1 MKKLIALALVVVSA
15 VTSCNKFDDSEIWD
29 KLNDHESRIAYLEDL
44 CKKMNTDIV
53 NLQTLVT
60 ALDAGDY
67 IVNASPL
74 VTGDGYTFIFKSGKS
89 VVIYNGKDGVNGS
102 NGINGQDGKDG
113 VTPVI
118 SVKQDVDGVY
128 YWTVNGE
135 WLIVDGAKVR
145 ASAMDGTNGTNGVN
159 GVTPKF
165 KIEDDYWYISYDDGV
180 SWEKLGKATGDNGL
194 NGENGDAFFSGVAIG
209 DGYVVFTL
217 NDTFNTQIKLP
228 FVTDTQVSVIVET
241 AGTLRGMLTIEQQRN
256 VTSLKIHG
264 PINEDDLKFVNVY
277 LRSLETLDL
286 SNAVMNTGVS
296 VNPFQSV
303 LPNTTLRTLIVGEL
317 FAEKSWQPK
326 NIDIAYCMALE
337 EVIFTANHTCLD
349 ESSLERD
356 GWPQRKGV
364 MGAPNLSLVK
374 VHEGVTELNLIV
386 ESGVYSL
393 YCVCPTVDLPS
404 SLEKVQYLMFGI
416 FHASDIIC
424 RAVTPPTP
432 CSYSNYGSGYEL
444 REIESFYDGYNQLDD
459 MTLYV
464 PSESLELYKN
474 HTAWQAF
481 GNILPIEQ

>member
-159 GVTPKF
+159 AVTPKF
-165 KIEDDYWYISYDDGV
+165 AVISV
-180 SWEKLGKATGDNGL
+180 GKN
-194 NGENGDAFFSGVAIG
+194 
-209 DGYVVFTL
+209 
-217 NDTFNTQIKLP
+217 
-228 FVTDTQVSVIVET
+228 
-241 AGTLRGMLTIEQQRN
+241 
-256 VTSLKIHG
+256 
-264 PINEDDLKFVNVY
+264 
-277 LRSLETLDL
+277 
-286 SNAVMNTGVS
+286 
-296 VNPFQSV
+296 NP
-303 LPNTTLRTLIVGEL
+303 
-317 FAEKSWQPK
+317 
-326 NIDIAYCMALE
+326 Y
-337 EVIFTANHTCLD
+337 NH
-349 ESSLERD
+349 
-356 GWPQRKGV
+356 
-364 MGAPNLSLVK
+364 
-374 VHEGVTELNLIV
+374 
-386 ESGVYSL
+386 
-393 YCVCPTVDLPS
+393 
-404 SLEKVQYLMFGI
+404 
-416 FHASDIIC
+416 
-424 RAVTPPTP
+424 
-432 CSYSNYGSGYEL
+432 
-444 REIESFYDGYNQLDD
+444 
-459 MTLYV
+459 
-464 PSESLELYKN
+464 PSESVLSKLHDAQAQVFRTDLNGTIIITSDGKNLEVL
-474 HTAWQAF
+474 T
-481 GNILPIEQ
+481 ER